1 MLKDPNQDN
10 TDLDK
15 CLLHLHE
22 LSADRSVMNVPS
34 DRLHV
39 LVYGDLG
46 GRFDH
51 AFGIIN
57 SLMLAYPF
65 FKDLVLVGP
74 KSTMRILPPGVNQ
87 IERCSEFQSG
97 DGDICGIIPLG
108 GVVCEHVTTTG
119 LKWNLDDSRM
129 QFGELVSSSNCM
141 LFDSA
146 TVSAP
151 CHLVWTLS
159 TKWEV

>member
-87 IERCSEFQSG
+87 IDRCSEFQSG

-108 GVVCEHVTTTG
+108 GVACEHVTTTG
-119 LKWNLDDSRM
+119 LKWNLNDSRM